1 MKIVLIA
8 PYRDLLETAITV
20 KKDLNV
26 DIELELGDLSEGVK
40 VAREWEKKGVDI
52 IISRGG
58 TYQLIKESVSVPVV
72 EIKVSAF
79 DILRQF
85 KGLIGCKEIIGVAGY
100 KNVIYGCE
108 VIGEILDLN
117 LIKVVIEKE
126 EEGLRQVAAAK
137 EKGVSLIIGDT
148 IGAYSAKRLGLKS
161 RLITSGKEAVAAAVS
176 ESFRLAQALKAEKEK
191 AEQIRTIVDFVHD
204 GIIAIDKEGRVSI
217 YNRMAEK
224 IFKRP
229 PAEAVGR
236 KVETVVPNTRL
247 YEVIETGKPQI
258 GELQEV
264 LGTMITTNRVPIVV
278 GNEVVGAVA
287 TFQDVTMLQKV
298 EQKIRRQL
306 ADRGLVAMYTFD
318 DIIYS
323 SEKMKDVV
331 NQAKKYALL
340 DSTVLIFGETGT
352 GKELFAQ
359 SIHNAS
365 RRKNGPFVAINC
377 AALPENLLESEL
389 FGYAEGAFTGARKG
403 GKAGLFELAHGGTIF
418 LDEIGE
424 MPPGLQ
430 SKLLRVI
437 QERRV
442 MRIGD
447 DRLIPVD
454 VRIICA
460 TNRELVEMI
469 KQGKFRVDLFYRI
482 NVLQINIPPLRERK
496 EDLDVLVPHFI
507 KKYSL
512 GCGKYIN
519 GLTSRAMDFLKTF
532 NFPGNVRELES
543 IIERACALCEGTL
556 IDVGDIRFYQR
567 EESDVMPKMESHDIK
582 PLEEI
587 EREYIAKAIRLAGG
601 NLSEAARKLG
611 VNRTTLWRKLKENK
625 K

>member
-85 KGLIGCKEIIGVAGY
+85 NGLIGCKEIIGVAGY

-247 YEVIETGKPQI
+247 YEVIETGNPDRRVAGSFGYHDHHKP
-258 GELQEV
+258 
-264 LGTMITTNRVPIVV
+264 GTYSGR
-278 GNEVVGAVA
+278 E
-287 TFQDVTMLQKV
+287 
-298 EQKIRRQL
+298 
-306 ADRGLVAMYTFD
+306 RGRGSGGHL
-318 DIIYS
+318 
-323 SEKMKDVV
+323 
-331 NQAKKYALL
+331 
-340 DSTVLIFGETGT
+340 
-352 GKELFAQ
+352 
-359 SIHNAS
+359 S
-365 RRKNGPFVAINC
+365 RRHHA
-377 AALPENLLESEL
+377 PES
-389 FGYAEGAFTGARKG
+389 
-403 GKAGLFELAHGGTIF
+403 GT
-418 LDEIGE
+418 
-424 MPPGLQ
+424 
-430 SKLLRVI
+430 
-437 QERRV
+437 
-442 MRIGD
+442 
-447 DRLIPVD
+447 
-454 VRIICA
+454 
-460 TNRELVEMI
+460 
-469 KQGKFRVDLFYRI
+469 
-482 NVLQINIPPLRERK
+482 
-496 EDLDVLVPHFI
+496 
-507 KKYSL
+507 
-512 GCGKYIN
+512 
-519 GLTSRAMDFLKTF
+519 
-532 NFPGNVRELES
+532 
-543 IIERACALCEGTL
+543 
-556 IDVGDIRFYQR
+556 
-567 EESDVMPKMESHDIK
+567 
-582 PLEEI
+582 
-587 EREYIAKAIRLAGG
+587 
-601 NLSEAARKLG
+601 
-611 VNRTTLWRKLKENK
+611 ENK
-625 K
+625 KAACRQGSGGYVHIR

>member
-264 LGTMITTNRVPIVV
+264 LDTMIATNRVPIVV

-460 TNRELVEMI
+460 TNRDLVEMI
-469 KQGKFRVDLFYRI
+469 KQGKFREDLFYRI

>member
-79 DILRQF
+79 GILRQF
-85 KGLIGCKEIIGVAGY
+85 NGLIGCKEIIGVAGY

-264 LGTMITTNRVPIVV
+264 LDTMIATNRVPIVV

>member
-85 KGLIGCKEIIGVAGY
+85 NGLIGCKEIIGVAGY

-264 LGTMITTNRVPIVV
+264 LGTMIATNRVPIVV

-469 KQGKFRVDLFYRI
+469 KQGKFREDLFYRI